1 MSKKINIPKFTLNPK
16 LNRSIKNSKIPKRR
30 KILIIIFI
38 AKNVK
43 LVELIENPQNKF
55 RLILYFKNF
64 KILELINWI

>member
-38 AKNVK
+38 AKNAK
-43 LVELIENPQNKF
+43 LVELIEN
-55 RLILYFKNF
+55 L
-64 KILELINWI
+64 